1 LHVAAVAVAATVAAV
16 VFEGSVERMS
26 LFPSCATPAL
36 RLLLLL
42 LLLPVCSMLAAVRLG
57 CLTACFVAG

>member
-42 LLLPVCSMLAAVRLG
+42 LLPVCSMLAAVRLG